1 MQPLITLGEAE
12 VAWNISPHG
21 AAIFAIWN
29 IRRLRGRGET
39 LLLRSSLS
47 FFLSLGAGTMDEDDP
62 REEISDLEAKI
73 EELAETIEHCRK
85 LIVLAKGALVLGA
98 LALGGFMLGVL
109 GDSPLPL
116 VIGIIGVL
124 GGVVLLGSNM
134 TTADTALEEM
144 KAAEARRAALIGTID
159 LRVVTNGAGRRT
171 LH

>member
-1 MQPLITLGEAE
+1 
-12 VAWNISPHG
+12 
-21 AAIFAIWN
+21 
-29 IRRLRGRGET
+29 
-39 LLLRSSLS
+39 
-47 FFLSLGAGTMDEDDP
+47 MDEDDP